1 MNRVFVLSQTGETLM
16 PCHPARARQ
25 LLHSKKAVV
34 KRLYPFTIQLTQRSE
49 GYKQPVELKFDPGS
63 KETGIGLVLH
73 GKNRLSAIFGAML
86 THRGQEIKGNLD
98 SRRMVRRS
106 RRNRKT
112 RYREARFLN
121 RVRSRHKGWLAPSVQ
136 SRVDNITE
144 WSKRFMRLSPV
155 GFITVESVKFDMQKM
170 ENATIEGIE
179 YQRGTLFD
187 YEVKEYLLEKYSYS
201 CAYCEVKNVPF
212 EKEHV
217 IPKSRGGSNRIS
229 NLVLSCRSC
238 NEKKDNLTIDE
249 FLKDNQPL
257 LKKIKAQ
264 LKTPLKDAA
273 AVNISRKQIIKELSD
288 LNVPVLTG
296 TGAET
301 KYNRVS
307 QGYAKEH
314 YIDALCAGTTGI
326 KVYISS
332 KLKPLLIKKERRN
345 NRQMCLVDKYGFPRG
360 KAKGSKIVK
369 GFKTGDIVKAVV
381 LKGKKKGVYKGKV
394 SVRSSGSFNIK
405 VKPGVVEGIGWRNC
419 VMLYRF
425 DGYSYA
431 YD

>member
-1 MNRVFVLSQTGETLM
+1 LNRVFVLSKTGETLM

-25 LLHSKKAVV
+25 LLHNKKAVV
-34 KRLYPFTIQLTQRSE
+34 KRLYPFTIQLTQCSE

-98 SRRMVRRS
+98 SRRMVRKS

-112 RYREARFLN
+112 RYRQVRFLN
-121 RVRSRHKGWLAPSVQ
+121 RVRSKHKGWLAPSVQ

-144 WSKRFMRLSPV
+144 WSKRFIRFSPV
-155 GFITVESVKFDMQKM
+155 GFITVESVKFDIQKM
-170 ENATIEGIE
+170 ENAAIEGIE

-187 YEVKEYLLEKYSYS
+187 YEVKEYLLEKYNYS
-201 CAYCEVKNVPF
+201 CVYCGVKNAPF

-217 IPKSRGGSNRIS
+217 IPRSRGGSNRIS
-229 NLVLSCRSC
+229 NLVLSCRGC
-238 NEKKDNLTIDE
+238 NEKKDNMPIEE

-257 LKKIKAQ
+257 LKKINAQ
-264 LKTPLKDAA
+264 LKAPLKDAA
-273 AVNISRKQIIKELSD
+273 AVNITRKQIIKELSG

-314 YIDALCAGTTGI
+314 YIDALCAGATGLKI
-326 KVYISS
+326 YIPS
-332 KLKPLLIKKERRN
+332 KLKPLLVKKERRN

-360 KAKGSKIVK
+360 KAKGGKIVR
-369 GFKTGDIVKAVV
+369 GFKTGDMVKAIV

-405 VKPGVVEGIGWRNC
+405 VKQGRIEGIGWKNC

-431 YD
+431 YS

>member
-1 MNRVFVLSQTGETLM
+1 MNRVFVLSKTGKTLM

-25 LLHSKKAVV
+25 LLDSKKAVV
-34 KRLYPFTIQLTQRSE
+34 KRLYPFIIQLTQRSD
-49 GYKQPVELKFDPGS
+49 GYIQPVELKFDPGS

-73 GKNRLSAIFGAML
+73 GKNRLSAIFGAVL

-98 SRRMVRRS
+98 SRRMIRRS

-112 RYREARFLN
+112 RYRQARFLN
-121 RVRSRHKGWLAPSVQ
+121 RVRSKHKGWLAPSVQ

-144 WSKRFMRLSPV
+144 WSKRFMRYTRV
-155 GFITVESVKFDMQKM
+155 DFITVESVKFDMQKM
-170 ENATIEGIE
+170 ENAAIEGIE

-187 YEVKEYLLEKYSYS
+187 YEVKEYLLEKYNYS
-201 CAYCEVKNVPF
+201 CVYCGIKNVPF

-229 NLVLSCRSC
+229 NLVLSCRVC
-238 NEKKDNLTIDE
+238 NEKKDNMPIEE

-264 LKTPLKDAA
+264 LKAPLKDAA
-273 AVNISRKQIIKELSD
+273 VVNTSRKQIIKELSD
-288 LNVPVLTG
+288 LNVPVLRG

-301 KYNRVS
+301 KYNRMS

-314 YIDALCAGTTGI
+314 YIDALCSGATGV

-332 KLKPLLIKKERRN
+332 KLRPLLIKKERRN
-345 NRQMCLVDKYGFPRG
+345 NRQMCLVNKYGFPRS
-360 KAKGSKIVK
+360 KAKGSKMVR
-369 GFKTGDIVKAVV
+369 GFKTGDMVKAIV
-381 LKGKKKGVYKGKV
+381 LKGKKKGTYKGKV
-394 SVRSSGSFNIK
+394 AVRSSGSFDIK
-405 VKPGVVEGIGWRNC
+405 LKKGRVQGIGWKNC

-425 DGYSYA
+425 DGYSYT
-431 YD
+431 YY

>member
-1 MNRVFVLSQTGETLM
+1 MNRVFVLSQTGKTLM

-25 LLHSKKAVV
+25 LLHNKKARV
-34 KRLYPFTIQLTQRSE
+34 KRLYPFTIQLTQRSD
-49 GYKQPVELKFDPGS
+49 GYIQPVELKFDPGS

-73 GKNRLSAIFGAML
+73 GKNRLPAIFAAVL
-86 THRGQEIKGNLD
+86 THRGQEIKNNLD

-112 RYREARFLN
+112 RYRQARFLN
-121 RVRSRHKGWLAPSVQ
+121 RVRSKHKGWLAPSVQ
-136 SRVDNITE
+136 SRVDNIKE
-144 WSKRFMRLSPV
+144 WSKRFMRLAPA
-155 GFITVESVKFDMQKM
+155 GFITVESVKFDMQKI
-170 ENATIEGIE
+170 ENAAIEGIE

-187 YEVKEYLLEKYSYS
+187 YEVKEYLLEKYHYS
-201 CAYCEVKNVPF
+201 CAYCGVKNVPF

-217 IPKSRGGSNRIS
+217 IPKSKGGSNRIS
-229 NLVLSCRSC
+229 NLVLSCRAC
-238 NEKKDNLTIDE
+238 NEKKDNMPIEE

-288 LNVPVLTG
+288 LKVPVLTG

-314 YIDALCAGTTGI
+314 YIDALCAGTTGA
-326 KVYISS
+326 KVYIPST
-332 KLKPLLIKKERRN
+332 LKPLLIKKERRN

-369 GFKTGDIVKAVV
+369 GFKTGDMVKAIV
-381 LKGKKKGVYKGKV
+381 LKGKKKGTYKGKV
-394 SVRSSGSFNIK
+394 AVRSSGSFNIK
-405 VKPGVVEGIGWRNC
+405 VKQGRIEGIGWKNC
-419 VMLYRF
+419 VMPYRF

>member
-1 MNRVFVLSQTGETLM
+1 MNRVFVLSKTGKTLM

-34 KRLYPFTIQLTQRSE
+34 KRLYPFTIQLTQRSD
-49 GYKQPVELKFDPGS
+49 GYIQPVELKFDPGS
-63 KETGIGLVLH
+63 KQTGIGLVLH
-73 GKNRLSAIFGAML
+73 GKNRLSAIFAAVL

-112 RYREARFLN
+112 RYRAPRFLN
-121 RVRSRHKGWLAPSVQ
+121 RVRIKHKGWLAPSVQ

-144 WSKRFMRLSPV
+144 WSKRFIKISPV
-155 GFITVESVKFDMQKM
+155 GFITVESVKFDMEKM
-170 ENATIEGIE
+170 ENAAIEGIE
-179 YQRGTLFD
+179 YQRATLFD
-187 YEVKEYLLEKYSYS
+187 YEVKEYLLEKYYYS
-201 CAYCEVKNVPF
+201 CVYCGAKNVPF

-229 NLVLSCRSC
+229 NLVLSCRAC
-238 NEKKDNLTIDE
+238 NEKKDNMPIEE

-273 AVNISRKQIIKELSD
+273 AVNISRKQIIKELSG

-307 QGYAKEH
+307 QGYGKEH
-314 YIDALCAGTTGI
+314 YIDALCSGTTGT

-369 GFKTGDIVKAVV
+369 GFKTGDMVKAVV

-405 VKPGVVEGIGWRNC
+405 VKRGVVEGIGWKNC
-419 VMLYRF
+419 IILHRF
-425 DGYSYA
+425 DGNSYSY
-431 YD
+431 D

>member
-1 MNRVFVLSQTGETLM
+1 MNRVFVLSKTGKTLM

-25 LLHSKKAVV
+25 LLHDKKAVI
-34 KRLYPFTIQLTQRSE
+34 KRHYPFTIQLTHRSE
-49 GYKQPVELKFDPGS
+49 EYIQPVELKFDPGS
-63 KETGIGLVLH
+63 KQTGIGIVLH
-73 GKNRLSAIFGAML
+73 GKNRLSAIYGAVL
-86 THRGQEIKGNLD
+86 THRGNEIKNNLD
-98 SRRMVRRS
+98 SRRMIRRS

-112 RYREARFLN
+112 RYRQVRFLN
-121 RVRSRHKGWLAPSVQ
+121 RVRSKHKGWLAPSVQ
-136 SRVDNITE
+136 SRVDNIVE
-144 WSKRFMRLSPV
+144 WSKRFIRYVTV

-170 ENATIEGIE
+170 ENADVDGIE

-187 YEVKEYLLEKYSYS
+187 YEVKEYLLEKYNYS
-201 CAYCEVKNVPF
+201 CVYCGAKNVPF

-217 IPKSRGGSNRIS
+217 IPRSRGGSNRIS

-238 NEKKDNLTIDE
+238 NEKKDNLPIE
-249 FLKDNQPL
+249 EYLKDNPAL

-264 LKTPLKDAA
+264 LKSSLKDAA
-273 AVNISRKQIIKELSD
+273 AVNITRKQIVKELEN

-307 QGYAKEH
+307 QGYKKEH
-314 YIDALCAGTTGI
+314 YIDALCAGTTGT
-326 KVYISS
+326 KVYIPST
-332 KLKPLLIKKERRN
+332 LKPLLIKKERRN

-360 KAKGSKIVK
+360 KAKGSKIVH

-381 LKGKKKGVYKGKV
+381 LKGKKKGTYKGKV
-394 SVRSSGSFNIK
+394 AVRSSGSFNIK
-405 VKPGVVEGIGWRNC
+405 VKQGVVEGIGWKNC

-431 YD
+431 Y

>member
-1 MNRVFVLSQTGETLM
+1 MSRVFVLSKTGEALM

-49 GYKQPVELKFDPGS
+49 GYTQPVELKFDPGS
-63 KETGIGLVLH
+63 KQTGIGLVLH
-73 GKNRLSAIFGAML
+73 GKNRLSAIFCAVL

-106 RRNRKT
+106 RRSRKT

-121 RVRSRHKGWLAPSVQ
+121 RIRSKHKGWLAPSVQ
-136 SRVDNITE
+136 SRVDNIKE
-144 WSKRFMRLSPV
+144 WSKRFMRLAPA
-155 GFITVESVKFDMQKM
+155 GFITVESVKFDMQKI
-170 ENATIEGIE
+170 ENAAIEGVE

-187 YEVKEYLLEKYSYS
+187 YEVKEYLLEKYHYS
-201 CAYCEVKNVPF
+201 CAYCGVKNVPF

-229 NLVLSCRSC
+229 NLVLSCRAC
-238 NEKKDNLTIDE
+238 NEKKDNMPIEE

-273 AVNISRKQIIKELSD
+273 AVNISRKQIIKELSG
-288 LNVPVLTG
+288 LTVPVLTG

-314 YIDALCAGTTGI
+314 YIDALCAGTTGA

-332 KLKPLLIKKERRN
+332 TLKPLLIKKERRN

-369 GFKTGDIVKAVV
+369 GFKTGDMVKAIV
-381 LKGKKKGVYKGKV
+381 LKGKKKGTYKGKV
-394 SVRSSGSFNIK
+394 AVRSSGSFDIK
-405 VKPGVVEGIGWRNC
+405 VKQGRVQGIGWRNC

-431 YD
+431 YN

>member
-1 MNRVFVLSQTGETLM
+1 MNRVFVLSQTGKTLM

-34 KRLYPFTIQLTQRSE
+34 KRFYPFTIQLTQRSD

-63 KETGIGLVLH
+63 KQTGIGLVLH
-73 GKNRLSAIFGAML
+73 GKNRLSAIFGAVL

-112 RYREARFLN
+112 RYRSPRFLN
-121 RVRSRHKGWLAPSVQ
+121 RVRSKHKGWLAPSVQ

-144 WSKRFMRLSPV
+144 WSKRFIRLAPV

-170 ENATIEGIE
+170 ESAAVEGIE

-187 YEVKEYLLEKYSYS
+187 YEVKAYLLEKYHYS
-201 CAYCEVKNVPF
+201 CVYCEAKNVPF

-217 IPKSRGGSNRIS
+217 IPRSRGGSNRIS
-229 NLVLSCRSC
+229 NLVLSCREC
-238 NEKKDNLTIDE
+238 NEKKDNMSIEE

-273 AVNISRKQIIKELSD
+273 AVNISRKQIIKELSG
-288 LNVPVLTG
+288 LKVPVLTG

-307 QGYAKEH
+307 QCYAKEH
-314 YIDALCAGTTGI
+314 YVDALCAGTTGA

-332 KLKPLLIKKERRN
+332 KLRPLLIKKERRN
-345 NRQMCLVDKYGFPRG
+345 SRQMCLVDKYGFPRG
-360 KAKGSKIVK
+360 KAKGPKIVR
-369 GFKTGDIVKAVV
+369 GFKTGDMVKAVV

-394 SVRSSGSFNIK
+394 SVRSRGIFNIK
-405 VKPGVVEGIGWRNC
+405 VKQGRVEGIGWKNC